1 MKMLSKVKIHL
12 SNEKA
17 FTLIEVIVS
26 LVLVGILAAIAG
38 MGLIKIAEGYVF
50 AKQNAEATQKGQIA
64 IARIVKE
71 LSAAEKAT
79 AAATPITAAGAASV
93 TYTRQES
100 PGSAT
105 FTTNI
110 IAFSGSTVTVKLGAA
125 AAVPLIDNVT
135 ALALTYLNAA
145 GANSA
150 ANLPNIRRIDISLA
164 LNGANG
170 QALPAFTNTIYIQQN
185 Y

>member
-1 MKMLSKVKIHL
+1 MNMNSTIKRHT

-38 MGLIKIAEGYVF
+38 MGLSKIAEGYTF
-50 AKQNAEATQKGQIA
+50 ARQNAATTQSAQIA

-71 LSAAEKAT
+71 LSAAT
-79 AAATPITAAGAASV
+79 SITAAGASSV
-93 TYTRQES
+93 TYTRPES
-100 PGSAT
+100 
-105 FTTNI
+105 
-110 IAFSGSTVTVKLGAA
+110 SGSTTNTIDLNGSTVRVKVGAD
-125 AAVPLIDNVT
+125 AAVPLIGNAT
-135 ALALTYLNAA
+135 ALTLAYFNAA
-145 GANSA
+145 GTTTAS
-150 ANLPNIRRIDISLA
+150 LPDIRRIDISLT

-170 QALPAFTNTIYIQQN
+170 QALPAFTNTIYIQQV